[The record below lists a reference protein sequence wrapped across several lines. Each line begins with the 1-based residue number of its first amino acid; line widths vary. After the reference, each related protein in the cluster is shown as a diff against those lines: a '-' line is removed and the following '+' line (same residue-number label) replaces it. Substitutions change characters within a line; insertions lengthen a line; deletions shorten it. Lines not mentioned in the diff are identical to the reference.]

1 MNGHRFRSQP
11 VPATVPA
18 VVADQAE
25 TLAAE
30 RARADLAEQRLADL
44 RGALP
49 RMVQAKVAYA
59 DAERMAS
66 GITVGGEGVG
76 LGRLLSLTPT

>member
-1 MNGHRFRSQP
+1 MPTNLLHRESLQLPPDHRRPSRVGE
-11 VPATVPA
+11 VPRCP
-18 VVADQAE
+18 
-25 TLAAE
+25 
-30 RARADLAEQRLADL
+30 RADLAEQRLADL

-66 GITVGGEGVG
+66 GITVGGGGVG